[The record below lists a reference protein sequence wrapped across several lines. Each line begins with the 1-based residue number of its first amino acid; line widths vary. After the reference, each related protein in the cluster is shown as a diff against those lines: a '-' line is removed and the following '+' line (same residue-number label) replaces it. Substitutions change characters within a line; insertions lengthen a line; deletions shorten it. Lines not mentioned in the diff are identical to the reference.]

1 MRPLIVLALVSPLMA
16 GCTPNMPMSSDFGVS
31 ALAPAGAIPPEFA
44 GFNAYDPAVNPA
56 LAAQIC
62 ATPFEPRETVTTD
75 AVPGQL
81 VSTRG
86 TCATHRPIIGN

>member
-1 MRPLIVLALVSPLMA
+1 MRPLIVLALVSPLLA
-16 GCTPNMPMSSDFGVS
+16 GCTPYLPMRSDFGVS
-31 ALAPAGAIPPEFA
+31 ALAPVGAIPPEFA